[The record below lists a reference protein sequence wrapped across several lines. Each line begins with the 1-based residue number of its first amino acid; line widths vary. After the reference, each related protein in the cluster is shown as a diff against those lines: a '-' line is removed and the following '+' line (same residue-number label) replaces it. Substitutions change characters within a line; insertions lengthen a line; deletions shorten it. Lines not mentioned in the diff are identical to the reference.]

1 MNTFQYASFYSVFL
15 KNVKNHVRFIVY
27 REVAAMDG
35 LSLYSFSLQSILK
48 WRLKV
53 ILKCACFK
61 IIECKQFWTSF
72 LSKNTYLIMQM
83 TKCNIQELKII
94 KDATSPSVK
103 SLYEKWFKN
112 YDFLKKG
119 KLIKIR
125 FYKFVVINTF
135 RNKPQV
141 GTSDRE

>member
-83 TKCNIQELKII
+83 TKCNIQELNII
-94 KDATSPSVK
+94 KDATSLSVK
-103 SLYEKWFKN
+103 SFVWEMILKLWFSQE
-112 YDFLKKG
+112 
-119 KLIKIR
+119 R
-125 FYKFVVINTF
+125 EAHQNTVL
-135 RNKPQV
+135 QV
-141 GTSDRE
+141 CRHQYFQK